1 MSTSDPLTY
10 RPSTGDRIG
19 IIIFMVIGL
28 ALVAWSAIAS
38 VLYIAEVVGGKGIK
52 ATVSLVDTTVEVPVG
67 SSGASVPMLIDSAS
81 VSADHLSG
89 TAFGTAIISAVLGFI
104 VVATIVT
111 CLTLLA
117 RNSLRGKIF
126 SRGNTRLV
134 VAAGMTALMGFGM
147 SSVLDRM
154 VGNEVLLSMH
164 SDALENVAVLTAE
177 PMPFVLLAFAF
188 GIVATAYTIGAKM
201 QRETEGLV

>member
-1 MSTSDPLTY
+1 MSASDPLNY
-10 RPSTGDRIG
+10 RPSIGDRIG
-19 IIIFMVIGL
+19 IIFFMIIGL

-38 VLYIAEVVGGKGIK
+38 ALYIADVVGGKRIE
-52 ATVSLVDTTVEVPVG
+52 AMVSLVDTTVDVPVG
-67 SSGASVPMLIDSAS
+67 NSGATVPMSIDSAT
-81 VSADHLSG
+81 VSADQLSG
-89 TAFGTAIISAVLGFI
+89 IAFGTAIISAVLGFA
-104 VVATIVT
+104 VVTTIVI
-111 CLTLLA
+111 CLSLLA

-134 VAAGMTALMGFGM
+134 VAAGMTALAGFGLT
-147 SSVLDRM
+147 SVLDRM

-188 GIVATAYTIGAKM
+188 GIVATAYTIGARM